1 MKIWIDGFGG
11 DHAPDEVLKGA
22 ADAVREYGVEVTVVG
37 DEKVLRERMGVLG
50 IVQSGLSFC
59 DAPDVVPMEADP
71 AAVLKQYPNS
81 SMVRG
86 LERLRDGEGDAFVS
100 AGSTGALMVASTLV
114 VKRMKGVARAAIAT
128 PIPTDAPA
136 GMTLLL
142 DSGANVE
149 CRPEMLAGFGIMG
162 SVYMHRIAGVENPR
176 VGLINVGTEET
187 KGTDT
192 LKAAYHLL
200 EAAPVNF
207 VGNVEA
213 REFPLG
219 GCDVAVTDGLVGN
232 VMLKLTEGW
241 GKAFSDMIRSMFKKN
256 GASKLAAMLV
266 KDGLREFKGRLDYTE
281 HGGAPLLG
289 LRRPVIKAHGSSNAK
304 AFKNA
309 IRQAKG
315 FAERDVIVEI
325 ESALATLKKVTAEGE
340 SGEQDV

>member
-1 MKIWIDGFGG
+1 MRILIDGFGG
-11 DHAPDEVLKGA
+11 DHAPDEVIQGA
-22 ADAVREYGVEVTVVG
+22 ADAVREYGVEVTLVG
-37 DEKVLRERMGVLG
+37 DERILRERMKVLG
-50 IVQSGLSFC
+50 VEPRGLSIHH
-59 DAPDVVPMEADP
+59 APEVVPMEAEP
-71 AAVLKQYPNS
+71 ASVLKQYPES
-81 SMVRG
+81 SLVKG
-86 LERLRDGEGDAFVS
+86 LELLRDGGGDVFVS
-100 AGSTGALMVASTLV
+100 AGSTGALMVAATLI

-128 PIPTDAPA
+128 PIPTNAPA

-162 SVYMHRIAGVENPR
+162 SVYMRRIAGLEQPR

-187 KGTDT
+187 KGTET
-192 LKAAYHLL
+192 LKAAHRLL
-200 EAAPVNF
+200 GEAPVHF

-241 GKAFSDMIRSMFKKN
+241 GKAFSDMIKEMFMASGK
-256 GASKLAAMLV
+256 SKLAALFV
-266 KDGLREFKGRLDYTE
+266 KDGIRAFKARLDYTE

-315 FAERDVIVEI
+315 FAGGEIIAEI
-325 ESALATLKKVTAEGE
+325 EGAIAALKQAAPEGE
-340 SGEQDV
+340 H